1 MTTTYET
8 PRVGGPAVEHTWT
21 LLAAE
26 IDGEPQP
33 QECGRQRRE
42 LVRWFAFERAA
53 AAWAL
58 LHAALG
64 YEISGPTPLAT
75 FYHGPTDSPSNAW
88 SVTASRELGAV
99 VGPPAPD
106 RCPGCDRVMSRR
118 EAVEQG
124 ACNDCSGGAYDPRD
138 GAR

>member
-8 PRVGGPAVEHTWT
+8 PTVGGPAVERVWT
-21 LLAAE
+21 LIAAE
-26 IDGEPQP
+26 RDGVPQP
-33 QECGRQRRE
+33 AGTRRRE

-75 FYHGPTDSPSNAW
+75 HYHGPTDSPSNAW
-88 SVTASRELGAV
+88 AVTASREL
-99 VGPPAPD
+99 VGGSTAAP
-106 RCPGCDRVMSRR
+106 RCPGCDRVMSTR

-124 ACNDCSGGAYDPRD
+124 ACNDCSGGAYDPRGEED
-138 GAR
+138 WR